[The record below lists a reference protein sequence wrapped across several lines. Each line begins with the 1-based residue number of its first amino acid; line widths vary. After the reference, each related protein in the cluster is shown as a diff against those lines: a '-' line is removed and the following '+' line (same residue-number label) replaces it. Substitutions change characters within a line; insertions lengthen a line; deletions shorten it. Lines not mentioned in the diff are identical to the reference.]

1 MSLLAS
7 LNRPVVET
15 QPVLRRILKAMN
27 EAGVVVTLP
36 CAQRWAGLSPAATA
50 LLTTLNEADTPL
62 WLDEYLDTPALRE
75 RLHQASSAPL
85 SHQRPAALALL
96 HSDSNP
102 DLHAV
107 AAAGGTMILEVP
119 ALNGGLTLRLRGPGI
134 QERRAVAP
142 QLPPQVIEF
151 LREWP
156 LNGQGINLLL
166 TCGDMLMVLPR
177 TAQVAVC

>member
-7 LNRPVVET
+7 LNRPVVAT

-27 EAGVVVTLP
+27 EAGVAVTLP

-50 LLTTLNEADTPL
+50 LLMTLSEADTPL
-62 WLDEYLDTPALRE
+62 WLDEYLDTPELRDALY
-75 RLHQASSAPL
+75 QAGSAPL
-85 SHQRPAALALL
+85 SHTQSAALALL

-102 DLHAV
+102 DLHAI
-107 AAAGGTMILEVP
+107 AAAGATVILEVP

-142 QLPPQVIEF
+142 QLPPQVIAF

-156 LNGQGINLLL
+156 LNGQGINLML
-166 TCGDMLMVLPR
+166 TCGDMVMVLPR
-177 TAQVAVC
+177 SAQVAVC

>member
-27 EAGVVVTLP
+27 EAGATIALP
-36 CAQRWAGLSPAATA
+36 CVQSWAGLSPAATA
-50 LLTTLNEADTPL
+50 LLSTLNEADTPL
-62 WLDEYLDTPALRE
+62 WLDEKLDTPALRDSLCL
-75 RLHQASSAPL
+75 RGAVL
-85 SHQRPAALALL
+85 SRQQPTDFALL

-102 DLHAV
+102 DLRNIV
-107 AAAGGTMILEVP
+107 APGATVILEVP

-142 QLPPQVIEF
+142 QLPPQVIAF

-156 LNGQGINLLL
+156 LNGQGINLML
-166 TCGDMLMVLPR
+166 TCGEMMMVIPR
-177 TAQVAVC
+177 SAQVGVC

>member
-15 QPVLRRILKAMN
+15 QHVLRRILKAMN
-27 EAGVVVTLP
+27 EAGVTVMLP

-50 LLTTLNEADTPL
+50 LLMTLSEADTPL
-62 WLDEYLDTPALRE
+62 WLDEQLDTPALRE
-75 RLHQASSAPL
+75 CLRQAGSAPL
-85 SHQRPAALALL
+85 SHQQPAGLLLL

-102 DLHAV
+102 DLHAIATV
-107 AAAGGTMILEVP
+107 GATVILEVP

-142 QLPPQVIEF
+142 QLPSKVIEF
-151 LREWP
+151 LRDWP
-156 LNGQGINLLL
+156 LNGQGINLML

-177 TAQVAVC
+177 SAQVGVC